1 MIMNFR
7 IPSSIF
13 INIIRAQEEIR
24 IIPCEPITLNKFYEN
39 NSHKNSKLNKIY
51 KKRKGKLLALIIDE
65 KQIKKLDASK
75 KKQRRGRAVKAS
87 KKEERLL
94 QKKMGALWEYV
105 LRPTANR
112 ITQMV
117 RDGVDA
123 VVIADVIEGALR
135 AAELQ
140 YGIATDDLI
149 TQWQMGVGDES
160 RKALQKG
167 LSGSLAVDISALVD
181 VPEIADTLS
190 LGSIEASQLIKSI
203 PSEYLGQIAKA
214 VTDNYVGVAQPGDR
228 SLLQQIKEIGKVSKN
243 RARLIARDQTSK
255 LTAAVNQTRQTS
267 IGISMYI
274 WHNSQDN
281 RVVGKPGGLYPK
293 GNKAHGNHWVMEGVY
308 CKWNDHSVYSVDKGK
323 SWKKRT
329 GEMPKIIPGAEIQC
343 RCHAEPIID
352 IEKILEFAKS
362 S

>member
-1 MIMNFR
+1 M

-13 INIIRAQEEIR
+13 IKIIRAYKDIG
-24 IIPCEPITLNKFYEN
+24 IISCEPIALNNFYKN
-39 NSHKNSKLNKIY
+39 NFHKKPRSNNIY
-51 KKRKGKLLALIIDE
+51 KKRKGKSLALIIDE
-65 KQIKKLDASK
+65 KQIKKLDISK

-117 RDGVDA
+117 QDGVDA

-135 AAELQ
+135 TAELQ

-228 SLLQQIKEIGKVSKN
+228 SLLQQIIKIGKVSKK
-243 RARLIARDQTSK
+243 RANLIARDQTSK

-267 IGISMYI
+267 VGITMYI

-293 GNKAHGNHWVMEGVY
+293 GNKAHGNHWVMEGLY
-308 CKWNDHSVYSVDKGK
+308 CKWDDHFVYSNDKGK

-329 GEMPKIIPGAEIQC
+329 REMPKTTPGAEIQC

-352 IEKILEFAKS
+352 IDEILEFTKS